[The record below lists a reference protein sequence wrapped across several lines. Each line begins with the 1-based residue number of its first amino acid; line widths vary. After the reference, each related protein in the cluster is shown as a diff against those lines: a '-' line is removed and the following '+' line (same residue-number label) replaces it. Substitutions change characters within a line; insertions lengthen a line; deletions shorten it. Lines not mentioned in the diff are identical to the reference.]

1 MLRFLTK
8 KHSLIASS
16 INSVSITDLWEP
28 IEEGLLPTCDVEITR
43 QVSMISITFS
53 TKELNKNS
61 PG

>member
-16 INSVSITDLWEP
+16 MSSVSITNLWEP
-28 IEEGLLPTCDVEITR
+28 IEEGLLPVEITR

-61 PG
+61 LG